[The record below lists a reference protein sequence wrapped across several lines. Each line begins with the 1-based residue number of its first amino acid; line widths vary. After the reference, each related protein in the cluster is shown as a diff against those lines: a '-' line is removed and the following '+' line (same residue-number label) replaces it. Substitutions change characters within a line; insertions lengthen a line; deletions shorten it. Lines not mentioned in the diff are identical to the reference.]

1 MSNVK
6 LYSAKV
12 KFITL
17 YVILFIEIE
26 SEIKEQM
33 TTEAQ
38 IQADIDNLRDRFTDT
53 PDLYRE
59 TCALLFFRY
68 GITPTANKLYQYVRK
83 GSMSAPA
90 EALSRFWDEV
100 RDKSRI
106 RVERADLPEEI
117 KAAAGEL
124 VAKLWHEAQAASELG
139 FAEARREI
147 EASAMAA
154 NELAV
159 AAKQELEILQ
169 KEYSRSQERLS
180 ELECIRQSLQSEIS
194 ADKARL
200 DSMRQQIEAADKKI
214 QQNEAALAEAR
225 RDFSNELEK
234 TRLALQKSEARCEA
248 DEKRALLEIDRE
260 RTNGLRLQ
268 KDLKASQ
275 ELLQGIHE
283 KHAREIAQ
291 LQSELGEAKL
301 KLGSSEGIVQ
311 EMRSRNLRLEEQL
324 LSARSSAEVARTQEG
339 IAKRE
344 LEITRAEAA
353 GLRVELNLIKSA
365 DVQKIEE

>member
-1 MSNVK
+1 
-6 LYSAKV
+6 
-12 KFITL
+12 
-17 YVILFIEIE
+17 
-26 SEIKEQM
+26 
-33 TTEAQ
+33 
-38 IQADIDNLRDRFTDT
+38 
-53 PDLYRE
+53 
-59 TCALLFFRY
+59 
-68 GITPTANKLYQYVRK
+68 
-83 GSMSAPA
+83 
-90 EALSRFWDEV
+90 
-100 RDKSRI
+100 
-106 RVERADLPEEI
+106 
-117 KAAAGEL
+117 
-124 VAKLWHEAQAASELG
+124 
-139 FAEARREI
+139 
-147 EASAMAA
+147 MAA

-225 RDFSNELEK
+225 RDFSIELEK

-311 EMRSRNLRLEEQL
+311 EMRSRMLNFNHNFVDFTKILSQL
-324 LSARSSAEVARTQEG
+324 SLTFCTPPKPHVLVKVAFPKY
-339 IAKRE
+339 A
-344 LEITRAEAA
+344 
-353 GLRVELNLIKSA
+353 
-365 DVQKIEE
+365 

>member
-1 MSNVK
+1 
-6 LYSAKV
+6 
-12 KFITL
+12 
-17 YVILFIEIE
+17 
-26 SEIKEQM
+26 M

-38 IQADIDNLRDRFTDT
+38 IQSDIDNLRDRFQDT
-53 PDLYRE
+53 PALYRE

-90 EALSRFWDEV
+90 EALSKFWDEL

-124 VAKLWHEAQAASELG
+124 VAKLWIEAQAASELG

-147 EASAMAA
+147 EASALAA
-154 NELAV
+154 NERAL
-159 AAKQELEILQ
+159 AAKQDLEHLQ
-169 KEYSRSQERLS
+169 EEYSRSQEQLLN
-180 ELECIRQSLQSEIS
+180 LETIRQSLQSELS

-200 DSMRQQIEAADKKI
+200 DSLRQQLEAADKKI
-214 QQNEAALAEAR
+214 QQMEVALADAR
-225 RDFSNELEK
+225 RDFSNQLEK
-234 TRLALQKSEARCEA
+234 TRLGLQKSEERCEA
-248 DEKRALLEIDRE
+248 SEKRALLEIDRE
-260 RTNGLRLQ
+260 RSVGLQFQ
-268 KDLKASQ
+268 KNLKVTQ

-283 KHAREIAQ
+283 KHAKEIAH
-291 LQSELGEAKL
+291 LQTELGEAKL

-344 LEITRAEAA
+344 LEITRAEAE
-353 GLRVELNLIKSA
+353 GLRADLNLIKSA
-365 DVQKIEE
+365 GVKKNEE

>member
-1 MSNVK
+1 
-6 LYSAKV
+6 
-12 KFITL
+12 
-17 YVILFIEIE
+17 
-26 SEIKEQM
+26 M

-38 IQADIDNLRDRFTDT
+38 IQADIDNLRDRFQDT
-53 PDLYRE
+53 PALYRE

-90 EALSRFWDEV
+90 EALSKFWDEL

-124 VAKLWHEAQAASELG
+124 VAKLWNEAQAASELG

-147 EASAMAA
+147 DASALAA
-154 NELAV
+154 NERAL
-159 AAKQELEILQ
+159 AAKQELEHLQ
-169 KEYSRSQERLS
+169 ENYSRSQAQLLD
-180 ELECIRQSLQSEIS
+180 LESIRQNLQWELS

-200 DSMRQQIEAADKKI
+200 DSLREQLEAADKKI
-214 QQNEAALAEAR
+214 QQMEVALADAR

-234 TRLALQKSEARCEA
+234 TRLALQKSEERCEA
-248 DEKRALLEIDRE
+248 TEKRALLEIDRE
-260 RTNGLRLQ
+260 RSIGLQLQ
-268 KDLKASQ
+268 KNLKATQ

-283 KHAREIAQ
+283 KHAKEIAQ

-344 LEITRAEAA
+344 LEITRSEAG
-353 GLRVELNLIKSA
+353 GLRAELNLIKSA
-365 DVQKIEE
+365 GVQKNEE

>member
-1 MSNVK
+1 
-6 LYSAKV
+6 
-12 KFITL
+12 
-17 YVILFIEIE
+17 
-26 SEIKEQM
+26 M

-90 EALSRFWDEV
+90 EALSKFWDEL

-124 VAKLWHEAQAASELG
+124 VAKLWREAQAASELG

-147 EASAMAA
+147 EESARAA

-159 AAKQELEILQ
+159 AAKHEFEILQ
-169 KEYSRSQERLS
+169 TEYSRSQALLS
-180 ELECIRQSLQSEIS
+180 NLENVRQSLQSELS

-200 DSMRQQIEAADKKI
+200 DSMRQQMEAADKKI
-214 QQNEAALAEAR
+214 QQTEAALAEAR

-344 LEITRAEAA
+344 LEIAKAEIGDLRAE
-353 GLRVELNLIKSA
+353 LKLTKSA
-365 DVQKIEE
+365 SDQQKAE